1 MALRL
6 EIVTPE
12 RTVYSSTADSVVLP
26 TTQGEIGVLPGHIPL
41 VTIVS
46 PGEIEVVNPGNN
58 EAITDPEEAGFGQP
72 GPQFLAIDKGF
83 AEILGDKVS
92 ILTEAAI
99 DVEQID
105 LGEVEEARRR
115 AQQALESAEEEGLDP
130 EEIERL
136 EAVTR
141 FAIAQQLAKGRKR

>member
-12 RTVYSSTADSVVLP
+12 RTVYSSTAESVVLP
-26 TTQGEIGVLPGHIPL
+26 TLQGEIGVLPGHIPL
-41 VTIVS
+41 VTLVK
-46 PGEIEVVNPGNN
+46 PGEIEVINPGNN
-58 EAITDPEEAGFGQP
+58 EAITNPDDPGFGKP
-72 GPQFLAIDKGF
+72 GPNLLAVDKGF

-99 DVEQID
+99 DVEKID
-105 LGEVEEARRR
+105 LGEVEEAKRR
-115 AQQALESAEEEGLDP
+115 AQEALEQAREEGLDP

-136 EAVTR
+136 EAVAR
-141 FAIAQQLAKGRKR
+141 FAIAQELAKARKR